1 MTLEEHYRTLA
12 PRLTNWLIASGSPY
26 AQACDL
32 TQETFLKLWSMR
44 EQLYDNDAAVAGLA
58 FTIARNLRKNQ
69 IRDNQRI
76 VFTDQPLPEEAV
88 ENNAPAAEDM
98 VYVRQRIQRPWN
110 SYRPSSAKP
119 IHSSKSPNSPSP
131 KSLAKP
137 TPPKTSSKSASTA
150 PKPNSANSSPTY
162 NIDWLLVVGYWLL
175 VVGCWLRGGTVG
187 ARDKGCY
194 WLLVLSLQ
202 RWKRPKRRSLNLRKA
217 FQKQWNWGLKSTAF
231 ARQKHCN

>member
-98 VYVRQRIQRPWN
+98 VYVRQRIQKALEQLPPLLREAYTLFQIAELSIAEIARETN
-110 SYRPSSAKP
+110 ATENLVKVRIHRAK
-119 IHSSKSPNSPSP
+119 
-131 KSLAKP
+131 AKLRE
-137 TPPKTSSKSASTA
+137 
-150 PKPNSANSSPTY
+150 
-162 NIDWLLVVGYWLL
+162 LLS
-175 VVGCWLRGGTVG
+175 
-187 ARDKGCY
+187 D
-194 WLLVLSLQ
+194 LQ
-202 RWKRPKRRSLNLRKA
+202 Y
-217 FQKQWNWGLKSTAF
+217 
-231 ARQKHCN
+231 

>member
-98 VYVRQRIQRPWN
+98 AYVRQRIQKALEQLPPLLREAYTLFQIAELSIAEIARETN
-110 SYRPSSAKP
+110 ATENLVKVRIHRAK
-119 IHSSKSPNSPSP
+119 
-131 KSLAKP
+131 AKLRE
-137 TPPKTSSKSASTA
+137 
-150 PKPNSANSSPTY
+150 
-162 NIDWLLVVGYWLL
+162 LLS
-175 VVGCWLRGGTVG
+175 
-187 ARDKGCY
+187 D
-194 WLLVLSLQ
+194 LQ
-202 RWKRPKRRSLNLRKA
+202 R
-217 FQKQWNWGLKSTAF
+217 
-231 ARQKHCN
+231 